1 MSHPTDTTATPRR
14 ATDVADGWVERWGD
28 IVIPVFLLGLL
39 LPVRGIEFLVPA
51 MSLPINTLACVGLVA
66 VAVWAPSR
74 WPAASPAVLLSATAL
89 VGWLVARTV
98 LEQGLGELR
107 RTVNILTLF
116 LVAGVIASGRVHVRS
131 LTRGI
136 AIGLV
141 PALIVSVALL
151 PQSSYVG
158 RLTGVLGDPNA
169 AGYVLVTLAF
179 AAAQS
184 LTTRRA
190 RLALWTLAAAGIV
203 LTVSR
208 TSMFAFAVASL
219 WVWLG
224 TRLRRLS
231 SLVVLGGTTALYLW
245 LNGVAEARNW
255 FTERE
260 GSDSLREDLVRAE
273 RQMVDQ
279 AGWWGEGLGTAIT
292 EIRGTTLFFHNS
304 YRAIQVEGGL
314 IALGLLLL
322 LLGALFWMFHQLP
335 PRDRPVWAE
344 GAIIA
349 ALICSLNIGF
359 SLTSPPL
366 AVAVGLYLAYHGA
379 VRERQLDGRPVRGA
393 PTPP

>member
-1 MSHPTDTTATPRR
+1 MSHPTDTAATPRR
-14 ATDVADGWVERWGD
+14 ATDVGGGWVERWGD

-136 AIGLV
+136 GIGLV
-141 PALIVSVALL
+141 AGLIIGVALL
-151 PQSSYVG
+151 PRSSYVG

-169 AGYVLVTLAF
+169 AGYVLATLGF

-184 LTTRRA
+184 LTTRRT
-190 RLALWTLAAAGIV
+190 RLVLWAVVAVGIA

-208 TSMFAFAVASL
+208 TSMFAFAVATL
-219 WVWLG
+219 WVWLAP
-224 TRLRRLS
+224 RMRRLG
-231 SLVVLGGTTALYLW
+231 SLALLGGTSALYLW
-245 LNGVAEARNW
+245 LNGLAEARNW
-255 FTERE
+255 FTARD
-260 GSDSLREDLVRAE
+260 GSDTLREELAAVE
-273 RQMVDQ
+273 RRMVDQ
-279 AGWWGEGLGTAIT
+279 AGWWGDGLGTAVT

-304 YRAIQVEGGL
+304 YRAMQVEGGL

-322 LLGALFWMFHQLP
+322 LLGALFWMVHQLP
-335 PRDRPVWAE
+335 PQDRPVWAE

-349 ALICSLNIGF
+349 ALICSFNIGF

-366 AVAVGLYLAYHGA
+366 AVAIGLYLAYHGA
-379 VRERQLDGRPVRGA
+379 VRERSRGERPVRGLSA
-393 PTPP
+393 SA

>member
-1 MSHPTDTTATPRR
+1 MSHPTDTAATPGR
-14 ATDVADGWVERWGD
+14 ATDVGGGWVERWGD

-66 VAVWAPSR
+66 VAVWVPSR

-136 AIGLV
+136 GIGLV
-141 PALIVSVALL
+141 AGLIISVALL
-151 PQSSYVG
+151 PRSSYVG

-169 AGYVLVTLAF
+169 AGYVLATLGF

-184 LTTRRA
+184 LTTRRT
-190 RLALWTLAAAGIV
+190 RLSLWAVVAVGIA

-208 TSMFAFAVASL
+208 TSMFALAVATL
-219 WVWLG
+219 WVWLAP
-224 TRLRRLS
+224 RIRRLG
-231 SLVVLGGTTALYLW
+231 SLVLLGGTTALYLW
-245 LNGVAEARNW
+245 LNGLAEARNW
-255 FTERE
+255 FTARD
-260 GSDSLREDLVRAE
+260 GSDTLREELAAVE
-273 RQMVDQ
+273 RRMVDQ
-279 AGWWGEGLGTAIT
+279 AGWWGDGLGTAVT

-304 YRAIQVEGGL
+304 YRAVQVEGGL

-335 PRDRPVWAE
+335 PQDRPVWAE

-366 AVAVGLYLAYHGA
+366 AVAIGLYLAYHGA
-379 VRERQLDGRPVRGA
+379 VRERQRERPVRGLSA
-393 PTPP
+393 ST